1 MNNRMGFSIVELLIA
16 VALALLLS
24 TGIISAAV
32 QGTNLSRQ
40 LRLGNEVLE
49 SGRYLVSTIDR
60 EISLAGFYG
69 PLDLAMQEQLAK
81 PDICTADGAGMQYP
95 VDGFNNV
102 AQGYRLCGGEALL
115 ANTDSLLIRRAAIP
129 ALVPG
134 SPLISK
140 QHYIQVQG
148 NQYIRAT
155 GADAEAF
162 SLLQRD
168 GITASPIRV
177 WSQSLYYV
185 SADHVL
191 KRRRFIKGRY
201 SNSEPLAE
209 GVDDLQILYGIDRSG
224 DGVANGQ
231 GARPAFVSAPQNA
244 DEWQNIVAIK
254 YYLLLSSNESGSAM
268 TDQTIY
274 SYADKTDIS
283 FNDHKKRKLFYGFS
297 RLRNTIPVRGDQ

>member
-1 MNNRMGFSIVELLIA
+1 MVELLIA
-16 VALALLLS
+16 VALALVLS
-24 TGIISAAV
+24 TGIISAAL

-49 SGRYLVSTIDR
+49 AGRYLVSTIDH

-69 PLDLAMQEQLAK
+69 PLDLVIQGQLPK
-81 PDICTADGAGMQYP
+81 PDICTADGAVMQYP
-95 VDGFNNV
+95 VDGLNNV
-102 AQGYRLCGGEALL
+102 TEGYRLCGGEALL

-129 ALVPG
+129 ALVSG
-134 SPLISK
+134 SPLISE
-140 QHYIQVQG
+140 QYYIQVQG
-148 NQYIRAT
+148 NQYIRAI
-155 GADAEAF
+155 GADAAAF
-162 SLLQRD
+162 SLRQRD

-191 KRRRFIKGRY
+191 KRRRVIKGRY
-201 SNSEPLAE
+201 SKSEPLAE

-224 DGVANGQ
+224 DGVVGGQ
-231 GARPAFVSAPQNA
+231 GARPAFVSTPQNA

-254 YYLLLSSNESGSAM
+254 YYLLLSSNENGSAM
-268 TDQTIY
+268 AHQAAY

-297 RLRNTIPVRGDQ
+297 RLRNTAPTRGDQ